1 MDELKQAR
9 IRAAAQQLM
18 DGHDALVDLLPAK
31 KTKKTFEEDA
41 ILEDA
46 LDSLEEAISCL
57 SELLDEEA

>member
-1 MDELKQAR
+1 MEELKQAR
-9 IRAAAQQLM
+9 IKAAAQQLM

-31 KTKKTFEEDA
+31 KTKKTSEEDA

>member
-31 KTKKTFEEDA
+31 KTKKTSEEDA

>member
-31 KTKKTFEEDA
+31 KTKKTSEDA
-41 ILEDA
+41 ILGDA